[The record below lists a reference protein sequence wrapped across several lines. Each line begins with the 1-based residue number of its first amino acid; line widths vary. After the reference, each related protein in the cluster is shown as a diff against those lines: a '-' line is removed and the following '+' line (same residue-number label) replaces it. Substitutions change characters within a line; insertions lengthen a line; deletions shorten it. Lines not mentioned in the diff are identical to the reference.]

1 MGEDEGAHHPGG
13 GAGDGEPA
21 GGGSMQT
28 IQPIHLI
35 GFPEKAYNF
44 FFFFYHPDR
53 SEKQN
58 SRRACLKGMFLW

>member
-13 GAGDGEPA
+13 GAGDGEQDGRVDA
-21 GGGSMQT
+21 DDST
-28 IQPIHLI
+28 YT
-35 GFPEKAYNF
+35 PEKAYNF
-44 FFFFYHPDR
+44 FFSFYHPDR